1 MRYFL
6 FFSYDGTCYHGWQYQ
21 PNAISVQQKLQEALS
36 LLLRHPVV
44 IVGAGRTD
52 TGVHARMMV
61 AHFDV
66 VQALEQVERMVFRL
80 NGILPSDISVTAITP
95 VRPDAHARFDAVA
108 RRYRYYVV
116 MNKSPFDARFA
127 TRLYYHLDF
136 QAMNEAALLLLSHQ
150 DFGSFCKAGSDNKT
164 TICHVSLARWVCQG
178 DGRYYF
184 EIRADRFL
192 RNMVRAIVGTL
203 LDVGRGKITIE
214 GFAKVLQ
221 SGSRSVAGDSVPAQ
235 GLFLEEVEYPQ
246 SVFDILS

>member
-1 MRYFL
+1 
-6 FFSYDGTCYHGWQYQ
+6 
-21 PNAISVQQKLQEALS
+21 
-36 LLLRHPVV
+36 
-44 IVGAGRTD
+44 
-52 TGVHARMMV
+52 MMV

-116 MNKSPFDARFA
+116 MNKSPFDTRFA

-136 QAMNEAALLLLSHQ
+136 
-150 DFGSFCKAGSDNKT
+150 GKAGSDNKT
-164 TICHVSLARWVCQG
+164 TICHVSLARWVSQG